1 MRSLRQLVEALKI
14 AFDSLRANK
23 ARGVLTTL
31 GIIIGIVAVITTM
44 TAANGLS
51 NNFKESVSALGSD
64 VLYVSRMPWIV
75 TGNFFEFRN
84 RPNLT
89 LDEAGLLARRLR
101 SARAVNPTIDT
112 TKSLKYRSAVLDNAA
127 IIGTTEQQMLVSSAV
142 PEIGRFLT
150 RFDVQFKKN
159 VCVIGTTVREK
170 LFEDV
175 DPLNKTIKVG
185 RGRFRVVGVME
196 KQGSAGFFG
205 GPDFDSQVFV
215 PVTAFTRAFGG
226 AHRDINVAVKAPLQ
240 ASLADFEYELVG
252 EMRKIRKLRPTDKD
266 DFSINQMDALVG
278 MFNNVMGVVV
288 TIGLIITTISLFVGG
303 IGVMNI
309 MYVSVSE
316 RTREIG
322 IRKAIGA
329 KRRVILAQF
338 LFESIAICSFGG
350 LVGLLGAFGVTQ
362 LIDRLVMPASISPA
376 IVVVALIV
384 SSTVGVLFG
393 FLPAWRASRLN
404 PIEALRYE

>member
-1 MRSLRQLVEALKI
+1 MRSLRQLFEALKI

-23 ARGVLTTL
+23 GRGVLTTL
-31 GIIIGIVAVITTM
+31 GIIIGIIAVITTM

-51 NNFKESVSALGSD
+51 NNFRESVSALGSD
-64 VLYVSRMPWIV
+64 VLYVSRMPWII

-89 LDEAGLLARRLR
+89 LDEAELLARRLH

-112 TKSLKYRSAVLDNAA
+112 DKSLKYRSAVIDNAT
-127 IIGTTEQQMLVSSAV
+127 IIGTTDQQMLVSSAV
-142 PEIGRFLT
+142 PELGRFLT
-150 RFDVQFKKN
+150 RFDVQFKKK
-159 VCVIGTTVREK
+159 VCVVGTTIRER
-170 LFEDV
+170 LFEDI
-175 DPLNKTIKVG
+175 DPLNKTIKIG
-185 RGRFRVVGVME
+185 RAKFRVVGVME

-215 PVTAFTRAFGG
+215 PVTSFTHAFGG
-226 AHRDINVAVKAPLQ
+226 ANRDINVAVKAPRQ
-240 ASLADFEYELVG
+240 AALADFEYELVG
-252 EMRKIRKLRPTDKD
+252 EMRKIRKLRPTDGD
-266 DFSINQMDALVG
+266 NFSINQMDALVG

-288 TIGLIITTISLFVGG
+288 AIGLVITTISLFVGG

-309 MYVSVSE
+309 MYVSVTE
-316 RTREIG
+316 RTKEIG

-350 LVGLLGAFGVTQ
+350 VVGLAGAFGVTA

-376 IVVVALIV
+376 IVAAALVV
-384 SSTVGVLFG
+384 STGVGVLFG

>member
-1 MRSLRQLVEALKI
+1 MSTLRQLIEALKI

-23 ARGVLTTL
+23 GRGVLTTL

-64 VLYVSRMPWIV
+64 VLYVSRMPWII

-89 LDEAGLLARRLR
+89 LDEADLLARRLS

-112 TKSLKYRSAVLDNAA
+112 TKSIKYRSAVLENAA
-127 IIGTTEQQMLVSSAV
+127 IIGTTDQQMLVSAAV

-159 VCVIGTTVREK
+159 VCVIGATVREK

-175 DPLNKTIKVG
+175 DPLNKTMKIG

-196 KQGSAGFFG
+196 RQGSAGFFG

-215 PVTAFTRAFGG
+215 PVTTFTKAFGG
-226 AHRDINVAVKAPLQ
+226 ANRDINVAVKAPGQ
-240 ASLADFEYELVG
+240 ASLADFEFELVG
-252 EMRKIRKLRPTDKD
+252 EMRKIRKLRPTDGD

-288 TIGLIITTISLFVGG
+288 AIGLVITAISLFVGG

-309 MYVSVSE
+309 MYVSVTE
-316 RTREIG
+316 RTKEIG

-338 LFESIAICSFGG
+338 LFESIAICGFGG
-350 LVGLLGAFGVTQ
+350 LVGLLGAFGVTA

-384 SSTVGVLFG
+384 SSGVGVLFG

>member
-1 MRSLRQLVEALKI
+1 MKSLRQLIEALRI

-23 ARGVLTTL
+23 GRGVLTTL

-51 NNFKESVSALGSD
+51 NSFKESVSALGSD
-64 VLYVSRMPWIV
+64 VLYVSRMPWVV

-84 RPNLT
+84 RPKLT
-89 LDEAGLLARRLR
+89 LEESELLARRLR
-101 SARAVNPTIDT
+101 TARAVNPTIDT
-112 TKSLKYRSAVLDNAA
+112 SKSIKYRSAVIENTV
-127 IIGTTEQQMLVSSAV
+127 IIGTTDQQMLVSAAV
-142 PEIGRFLT
+142 PELGRFLT

-175 DPLNKTIKVG
+175 DPLNKTMKIG
-185 RGRFRVVGVME
+185 RSQFRVVGVME

-205 GPDFDSQVFV
+205 GPDFDSQVFI
-215 PVTAFTRAFGG
+215 PITSFAKAFGG
-226 AHRDINVAVKAPLQ
+226 ANRDINVAVKAPLE
-240 ASLADFEYELVG
+240 ASLADFEYELAG
-252 EMRKIRKLRPTDKD
+252 EMRKIRRLRPADKD

-288 TIGLIITTISLFVGG
+288 AIGLVITTISLFVGG

-309 MYVSVSE
+309 MYVSVTE
-316 RTREIG
+316 RTKEIG

-350 LVGLLGAFGVTQ
+350 LAGLLGAFGVTA

-384 SSTVGVLFG
+384 STGVGVLFG